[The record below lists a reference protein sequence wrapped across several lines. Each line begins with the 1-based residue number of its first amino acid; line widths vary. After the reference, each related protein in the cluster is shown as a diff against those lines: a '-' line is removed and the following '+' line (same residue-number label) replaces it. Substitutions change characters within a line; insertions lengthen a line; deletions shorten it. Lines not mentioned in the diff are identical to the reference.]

1 MRRTPVSSQL
11 LIFSTKD
18 PMIIPT
24 ARVRS
29 VGDVHSVDLVSSL
42 AVERAVGPAGVKE
55 TIFEVEHTNSVSMP
69 SEVFADAGCEAD
81 RTAGRAGSVKEC
93 RAVVELRAG
102 ASSRFLDT
110 GNMTGGSCARYR
122 RRQSRGER
130 VG

>member
-11 LIFSTKD
+11 LLFSAKKHMT
-18 PMIIPT
+18 IPT

-29 VGDVHSVDLVSSL
+29 VGDFHSVDLVSSL
-42 AVERAVGPAGVKE
+42 AVERADGPAVVKE

-69 SEVFADAGCEAD
+69 SELFADAGCEDD
-81 RTAGRAGSVKEC
+81 RTAGRAGSVKER

-110 GNMTGGSCARYR
+110 GNMMDGSCA
-122 RRQSRGER
+122 QSRREQCRRAG
-130 VG
+130 G

>member
-1 MRRTPVSSQL
+1 
-11 LIFSTKD
+11 
-18 PMIIPT
+18 
-24 ARVRS
+24 
-29 VGDVHSVDLVSSL
+29 
-42 AVERAVGPAGVKE
+42 VKE